1 MAADYELS
9 RYSDVGRAFTKW
21 NDKEGR
27 YDPRA
32 SVRSF
37 GAMASV
43 LREVFPAMPTESPTE
58 FPIKSSTEPPIK
70 SPTKS
75 LAPTTVVKKSLAPT
89 MVTGKAGKTQKRD
102 KHGKGK
108 KKSHNKSK
116 GKGHKKA
123 GQEP

>member
-37 GAMASV
+37 EAMASV
-43 LREVFPAMPTESPTE
+43 LREVFPATPT
-58 FPIKSSTEPPIK
+58 K

-123 GQEP
+123 GQ